1 MRRLDYGF
9 TGYQVPVVPRASRS
23 SRGRGQIRKKCED
36 NQIRGFGILSSV
48 AGNLSQGS
56 ESLVPTNA
64 ACVQDLHHIV
74 YANSNRER
82 DEGRSLKQDSC
93 QRGTCDEKFFAFL
106 PGLQGHHKSYKL
118 NEFCHGQNNLIL
130 EVGSAS
136 GAYDQS
142 EMIFFAEKLATVNSR
157 NNCVSSSNSVIGDS
171 PCFGEFFED
180 KVGGVL
186 EGKLGDKS
194 YTSISEK
201 DGIIPITGSSEDLI
215 ELDREPHA
223 LVGSESDVKLSL
235 LDCINHVP
243 CPKHY
248 DNVKVITRDDD
259 ENSVRCSQHSTIS
272 KSYTPTAGIRERTKK
287 LSASRNWRE
296 AQKLKGGQMKPMY
309 CNGTNRH
316 MDERSQNIYPFK
328 KRKFFCQN
336 PPCTSDG
343 GDNRSIAIGASS
355 SIAGQV
361 PPESKGCNVK
371 LSIKSFKVP
380 ELFIEIPATATVGS
394 LKRTVMEAVTAILGD
409 GLHVGI
415 LLQGKKVKDDNKTLL
430 QTGISQDRK
439 RHSLGFILEPRHA
452 QITPP
457 ACTEDQSWLPGCT
470 PQDLSR
476 HSAPL
481 TLQPGISYV
490 SPNPLLLNLGRCPES
505 NISIVPS
512 LADNSTATDMPET
525 QAMVAVPSIG
535 MEALAVVPFCRKSNP
550 EFVRRRIRRPFSA
563 SEVEALVQAVE
574 KLGTGRWRDVKLC
587 AFDSEKHR
595 TYVDLKDKWKTLV
608 HTARISPQQR
618 RGEPVPQE
626 LLDRVLAAHAY
637 WSAASDKAT
646 G

>member
-343 GDNRSIAIGASS
+343 GDNRSI
-355 SIAGQV
+355 
-361 PPESKGCNVK
+361 VK

-481 TLQPGISYV
+481 TLQPGNGCSSINRYGGIGCGS
-490 SPNPLLLNLGRCPES
+490 LL
-505 NISIVPS
+505 
-512 LADNSTATDMPET
+512 
-525 QAMVAVPSIG
+525 
-535 MEALAVVPFCRKSNP
+535 
-550 EFVRRRIRRPFSA
+550 
-563 SEVEALVQAVE
+563 
-574 KLGTGRWRDVKLC
+574 
-587 AFDSEKHR
+587 
-595 TYVDLKDKWKTLV
+595 
-608 HTARISPQQR
+608 
-618 RGEPVPQE
+618 
-626 LLDRVLAAHAY
+626 
-637 WSAASDKAT
+637 
-646 G
+646 

>member
-23 SRGRGQIRKKCED
+23 SRGRGRIRKKCED
-36 NQIRGFGILSSV
+36 NQIQGFGILSSV
-48 AGNLSQGS
+48 AGNLLQGS
-56 ESLVPTNA
+56 ESSVPTNA

-82 DEGRSLKQDSC
+82 EAEGISLKEDSC
-93 QRGTCDEKFFAFL
+93 LQGNCDEKFFAFL

-136 GAYDQS
+136 GVYDQS
-142 EMIFFAEKLATVNSR
+142 EMIFFAKKLAAVNSR
-157 NNCVSSSNSVIGDS
+157 NNCGSSSNSVIGDS
-171 PCFGEFFED
+171 PCFGEFFKD

-215 ELDREPHA
+215 QLDREPHA
-223 LVGSESDVKLSL
+223 LVGSESDVKPSL

-248 DNVKVITRDDD
+248 DNVKVISRDDD
-259 ENSVRCSQHSTIS
+259 ENSVLCTQHITIS
-272 KSYTPTAGIRERTKK
+272 KSYTPTAD
-287 LSASRNWRE
+287 
-296 AQKLKGGQMKPMY
+296 GQMKPMY

-328 KRKFFCQN
+328 KRKFFSQN
-336 PPCTSDG
+336 PACSSDG
-343 GDNRSIAIGASS
+343 GDNHSTAIGASS
-355 SIAGQV
+355 SVAGQV

-394 LKRTVMEAVTAILGD
+394 LKRTVMEAVTTILGD

-415 LLQGKKVKDDNKTLL
+415 MLQGKKVKDDNKTLL

-457 ACTEDQSWLPGCT
+457 ACTEDQSWLSGCT
-470 PQDLSR
+470 PQDLSK

-490 SPNPLLLNLGRCPES
+490 SPNTLLLNLGRFPES
-505 NISIVPS
+505 NMSIVPS
-512 LADNSTATDMPET
+512 LADSSTATDMPET
-525 QAMVAVPSIG
+525 QAMAAVPSIS
-535 MEALAVVPFCRKSNP
+535 MEALAMVPFCRKSNP
-550 EFVRRRIRRPFSA
+550 EFVQRRIRRPFSA

-587 AFDSEKHR
+587 VFDSEKHR

-637 WSAASDKAT
+637 WCEHRARPRKLGERCIPSH
-646 G
+646 